1 MLFVGA
7 LIGMFDVRRPMLDVQ
22 CRMCGVVLRRMP
34 VGYQWFLLLI
44 WQWQRGD
51 RSCRPGGGNVEK
63 ATAGLDPLPLLSRR
77 GRRPSIWHECSQWCD
92 VRRVDAQAMRLNK
105 ARNQHPFS
113 F

>member
-1 MLFVGA
+1 
-7 LIGMFDVRRPMLDVQ
+7 MFDVRCSMFNVG
-22 CRMCGVVLRRMP
+22 CVVLYCDECRYDTSGSSSLYGNGNGETGP
-34 VGYQWFLLLI
+34 VGL
-44 WQWQRGD
+44 
-51 RSCRPGGGNVEK
+51 GGGNVEK